1 MLMRLYVGKKVKPVR
16 NKTTNNKTNQ
26 KRVVGKFVKK
36 TAGVLMYI
44 EDFLNKFNDLI
55 RRFSF
60 VLKIERSE
68 ENDI

>member
-1 MLMRLYVGKKVKPVR
+1 MLMRLYVEKRVKPER
-16 NKTTNNKTNQ
+16 SKKIINDETNQ
-26 KRVVGKFVKK
+26 KRVVVGKFVKK

-68 ENDI
+68 K